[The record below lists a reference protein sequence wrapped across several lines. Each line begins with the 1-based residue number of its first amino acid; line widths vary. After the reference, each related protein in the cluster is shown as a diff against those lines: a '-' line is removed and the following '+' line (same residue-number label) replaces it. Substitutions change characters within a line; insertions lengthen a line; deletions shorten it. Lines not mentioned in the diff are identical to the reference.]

1 MGDRETQTTT
11 RGNKRETRERK
22 KKQGGTGRTG
32 DELRGYRTKRRTKK
46 EEEPLSRHRRPRP
59 PAPAD
64 QVSLSPSRP
73 ALQNNSF
80 DTVL

>member
-1 MGDRETQTTT
+1 
-11 RGNKRETRERK
+11 
-22 KKQGGTGRTG
+22 
-32 DELRGYRTKRRTKK
+32 
-46 EEEPLSRHRRPRP
+46 LSRHRRPRP

-80 DTVL
+80 DTML

>member
-1 MGDRETQTTT
+1 M
-11 RGNKRETRERK
+11 NKSETRERK

-32 DELRGYRTKRRTKK
+32 DELRGYRTERRTKK
-46 EEEPLSRHRRPRP
+46 EEPLSRRRRPRP

-73 ALQNNSF
+73 ALQNN
-80 DTVL
+80 